1 MYWFC
6 QLVLSLKDIH
16 NEKIMHRDIKSENV
30 FIQEGNI
37 AKIGDYGISKIKK
50 EQTIGK
56 GE

>member
-37 AKIGDYGISKIKK
+37 AKIGDFGISKIKK
-50 EQTIGK
+50 EQSIGK